1 LHYFAT
7 MSEPSQKIII
17 ITAPSGSGKTS
28 ITRHLMQKFPQLS
41 FSVSATTRLPRPKEQ
56 NGVDYYFLSSE
67 AFKSK
72 IDAEE
77 FIEYE
82 MVYDDVYYG
91 TLKTEMN
98 RIWNN
103 VQIPVLDIDVKGAMN
118 VMRLYPGKTLS
129 LFVEPPS
136 LEELENRLK
145 KRGTETTDSL
155 LKRITKASEEMA
167 YKNEFDEII
176 VNDDLEIACDRAEK
190 VVSRFLDKT

>member
-176 VNDDLEIACDRAEK
+176 VNDDLEIACDQAEK

>member
-1 LHYFAT
+1 MHYFAT

-56 NGVDYYFLSSE
+56 NGVDYYFLTTE

-82 MVYDDVYYG
+82 MVYQGAYYG

-103 VQIPVLDIDVKGAMN
+103 LQVPVLDIDVKGAMN

-129 LFVEPPS
+129 LFIEPPS

-145 KRGTETTDSL
+145 KRGTETSDSL

-167 YKNEFDEII
+167 YKKEFDVVI
-176 VNDDLEIACDRAEK
+176 VNDVLEIACNQAEQS
-190 VVSRFLDKT
+190 VNCFLDKT

>member
-1 LHYFAT
+1 
-7 MSEPSQKIII
+7 MSEPSHKIII

-28 ITRHLMQKFPQLS
+28 ITKYLMQKFPELS
-41 FSVSATTRLPRPKEQ
+41 FSVSATTRAPRPKEQ
-56 NGVDYYFLSSE
+56 NGVDYYFLSKE

-72 IDAEE
+72 IEARE

-82 MVYDDVYYG
+82 MVYEGIYYG

-129 LFVEPPS
+129 LFIEPPS

-145 KRGTETTDSL
+145 KRGTETSESL
-155 LKRITKASEEMA
+155 LKRINKASEEMA
-167 YKNEFDEII
+167 YKKEFDLVI
-176 VNDDLEIACDRAEK
+176 VNDKLEIACEQAEK
-190 VVSRFLDKT
+190 AVCLFLDKT

>member
-1 LHYFAT
+1 MHYFAT

-103 VQIPVLDIDVKGAMN
+103 VQVPVLDIDVKGAMN

-176 VNDDLEIACDRAEK
+176 VNDDLEIACDQAEK

>member
-1 LHYFAT
+1 LHYFVT

-28 ITRHLMQKFPQLS
+28 ITRYLMQKFPQLS

-56 NGVDYYFLSSE
+56 NGVDYYFLTTE

-82 MVYDDVYYG
+82 MVYQGVYYG

-103 VQIPVLDIDVKGAMN
+103 LQVPVLDIDVKGAMN

-129 LFVEPPS
+129 LFIEPPS

-145 KRGTETTDSL
+145 KRGTETSDSL

-167 YKNEFDEII
+167 YKKEFDVVI
-176 VNDDLEIACDRAEK
+176 VNDVLEIACNQAEQS
-190 VVSRFLDKT
+190 VNCFLDKT

>member
-1 LHYFAT
+1 
-7 MSEPSQKIII
+7 MSEPSHKIII

-28 ITRHLMQKFPQLS
+28 ITKYLMQKFPELS
-41 FSVSATTRLPRPKEQ
+41 FSVSATTRAPRPKEQ
-56 NGVDYYFLSSE
+56 NEVDYYFLSKE

-72 IDAEE
+72 IEARE

-82 MVYDDVYYG
+82 MVYEGIYYG

-129 LFVEPPS
+129 LFIEPPS

-145 KRGTETTDSL
+145 KRGTETSESL
-155 LKRITKASEEMA
+155 LKRINKASEEMA
-167 YKNEFDEII
+167 YKKEFDLVI
-176 VNDDLEIACDRAEK
+176 VNDKLEIACEQAEK
-190 VVSRFLDKT
+190 AVCLFLDKT

>member
-1 LHYFAT
+1 
-7 MSEPSQKIII
+7 
-17 ITAPSGSGKTS
+17 
-28 ITRHLMQKFPQLS
+28 
-41 FSVSATTRLPRPKEQ
+41 
-56 NGVDYYFLSSE
+56 
-67 AFKSK
+67 
-72 IDAEE
+72 
-77 FIEYE
+77 

-176 VNDDLEIACDRAEK
+176 VNDDLEIACDQAEK

>member
-1 LHYFAT
+1 MHYFVT

-28 ITRHLMQKFPQLS
+28 ITRYLMQKFPQLS

-56 NGVDYYFLSSE
+56 NGVDYYFLTTE

-82 MVYDDVYYG
+82 MVYQGVYYG

-103 VQIPVLDIDVKGAMN
+103 LQVPVLDIDVKGAMN

-129 LFVEPPS
+129 LFIEPPS

-145 KRGTETTDSL
+145 KRGTETSDSL

-167 YKNEFDEII
+167 YKKEFDVVI
-176 VNDDLEIACDRAEK
+176 VNDVLEIACNQAEQS
-190 VVSRFLDKT
+190 VNCFLDKT

>member
-1 LHYFAT
+1 
-7 MSEPSQKIII
+7 MSESSHKIII

-28 ITRHLMQKFPQLS
+28 ITRHLMQTFPQLS
-41 FSVSATTRLPRPKEQ
+41 FSVSATTRLPRPQEK
-56 NGVDYYFLSSE
+56 NGVDYYFLSAD

-72 IDAEE
+72 IDAAE

-82 MVYDDVYYG
+82 MVYEDVYYG

-176 VNDDLEIACDRAEK
+176 VNDDLEIACDQAEK

>member
-1 LHYFAT
+1 
-7 MSEPSQKIII
+7 MSEPSHKIII

-28 ITRHLMQKFPQLS
+28 ITKYLMQKFPELS
-41 FSVSATTRLPRPKEQ
+41 FSVSATTRDPRPKEQ
-56 NGVDYYFLSSE
+56 NGVDYYFLSTE

-72 IDAEE
+72 IEAQE

-82 MVYDDVYYG
+82 MVYEGIYYG

-129 LFVEPPS
+129 LFIEPPS

-145 KRGTETTDSL
+145 KRGTETSESL
-155 LKRITKASEEMA
+155 LKRINKASEEMA
-167 YKNEFDEII
+167 YKKEFDLVI
-176 VNDDLEIACDRAEK
+176 VNDKLEIACEQAEK
-190 VVSRFLDKT
+190 EVSLFLDKT

>member
-1 LHYFAT
+1 
-7 MSEPSQKIII
+7 MSEPSHKIII

-28 ITRHLMQKFPQLS
+28 ITKYLMQKFPELS
-41 FSVSATTRLPRPKEQ
+41 FSVSATTRPPRPKEQ
-56 NGVDYYFLSSE
+56 NGVDYYFLSTE

-72 IDAEE
+72 IEAQE

-82 MVYDDVYYG
+82 MVYEGIYYG

-129 LFVEPPS
+129 LFIEPPS
-136 LEELENRLK
+136 LE
-145 KRGTETTDSL
+145 
-155 LKRITKASEEMA
+155 
-167 YKNEFDEII
+167 
-176 VNDDLEIACDRAEK
+176 
-190 VVSRFLDKT
+190 

>member
-1 LHYFAT
+1 
-7 MSEPSQKIII
+7 
-17 ITAPSGSGKTS
+17 
-28 ITRHLMQKFPQLS
+28 MQKFPQLS

-56 NGVDYYFLSSE
+56 NGVDYYFLSAE

-103 VQIPVLDIDVKGAMN
+103 VQVPVLDIDVKGAMN

-176 VNDDLEIACDRAEK
+176 VNDDLEIACDQAEK

>member
-1 LHYFAT
+1 
-7 MSEPSQKIII
+7 MSEPSHKIII

-28 ITRHLMQKFPQLS
+28 ITKYLMQKFPELS
-41 FSVSATTRLPRPKEQ
+41 FSVSVTTRPPRPKEQ
-56 NGVDYYFLSSE
+56 NGVDYYFLSTE

-72 IDAEE
+72 IEAQE

-82 MVYDDVYYG
+82 MVYEGIYYG

-129 LFVEPPS
+129 LFIEPPS

-145 KRGTETTDSL
+145 KRGTETSESL
-155 LKRITKASEEMA
+155 LKRINKASEEMA
-167 YKNEFDEII
+167 YKKEFDLVI
-176 VNDDLEIACDRAEK
+176 VNDKLEIACEQAEK
-190 VVSRFLDKT
+190 EVSLFLDKT